1 MTLNSYKIIPLTLTG
16 ILLAFSSQ
24 LCQAGDGPPT
34 TAELAN
40 ATYTGIEEGPVTL
53 VEGTVGGGSRMPR
66 AEHPGLLQGW

>member
-1 MTLNSYKIIPLTLTG
+1 MTLNSYKIIPITLTG

-40 ATYTGIEEGPVTL
+40 ATYTARFLWTRSPAPSGC
-53 VEGTVGGGSRMPR
+53 
-66 AEHPGLLQGW
+66 